1 MNKIIKLALTQA
13 TPTLE
18 ALLEVIA
25 ATPNAE
31 VATEILLGIYE
42 DPLIGEPGPEM
53 CNHYHNIEFLSYDK
67 FKQQINFKYI
77 RVEKVTGWVPNT
89 IENPTVDNIVSKK
102 SWADDAF
109 KDNPSGCA
117 TMEEFGLKHKRTT
130 FIVKVT
136 DEVEK
141 SYTSITNWH
150 K

>member
-18 ALLEVIA
+18 ALLEIIA
-25 ATPNAE
+25 ATPNPE

-53 CNHYHNIEFLSYDK
+53 DKQYHNIKFLSYDK
-67 FKQQINFKYI
+67 FKEQVSFQYT
-77 RVEKVTGWVPNT
+77 RVQKTTGWVPINM
-89 IENPTVDNIVSKK
+89 EHPTVNDIVSTK
-102 SWADDAF
+102 SWVEDAF
-109 KDNPSGCA
+109 NNNPSGCA

-141 SYTSITNWH
+141 TYTSLTNWH